1 MLLLRRLKVSWILM
15 GSVCCYQSSQF
26 THVLVGGRWLLDKC
40 WYTNPRLSFSAA
52 TTRVAVTQFHFHN
65 SSLLTTRACCSAGSW
80 QWLPLTKQLL
90 LICLLR
96 HGLGRGF
103 CCWWTIRIHD
113 WEYKRASSSRRGSD
127 ETRHRIH
134 SNVTLFSTPKGNV
147 WSCTNIPYLPLLL
160 SWQPGRCSV
169 FSSERSL
176 RKESSLR
183 KWCASSTNSSAAL
196 YSALIYWFI
205 YWHMC
210 PEITHLL
217 VGLIETQKKH
227 NSYLDDHI
235 MKPQFGWFTVS
246 GPHSIPKH
254 SSSLS
259 CCYSWNGSLQWDMRF
274 TFKTTLLY

>member
-205 YWHMC
+205 YWH
-210 PEITHLL
+210 
-217 VGLIETQKKH
+217 
-227 NSYLDDHI
+227 
-235 MKPQFGWFTVS
+235 VS
-246 GPHSIPKH
+246 GNYPPFSWSHRNTKKAQLLLGRPHNEATVR
-254 SSSLS
+254 LV
-259 CCYSWNGSLQWDMRF
+259 YSKWSPFYPQ
-274 TFKTTLLY
+274 TFKLFVMLLFLKWQLAMRHEVYI